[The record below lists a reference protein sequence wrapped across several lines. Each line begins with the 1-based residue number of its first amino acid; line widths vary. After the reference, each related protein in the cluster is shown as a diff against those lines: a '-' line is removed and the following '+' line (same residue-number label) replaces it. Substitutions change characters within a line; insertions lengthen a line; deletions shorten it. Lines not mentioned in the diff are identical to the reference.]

1 VLWWFVTS
9 LILLQRWV
17 IRLEY
22 LLKLSKYRRL
32 ITIVLDEGM
41 IDHCSQLCSWKKRML
56 SIIWKEFWNWRWL
69 GITTN
74 DMMKKKFNYVW
85 NKIGSHLGGTFG

>member
-1 VLWWFVTS
+1 VVLPNFKIGKWCTVGAGAVVICDI

-32 ITIVLDEGM
+32 IT
-41 IDHCSQLCSWKKRML
+41 STR
-56 SIIWKEFWNWRWL
+56 
-69 GITTN
+69 
-74 DMMKKKFNYVW
+74 
-85 NKIGSHLGGTFG
+85 